1 MSNHEPLEELIMTA
15 SLATKRSLTAPMG
28 LSQEFG
34 HAAHN
39 EDAHATEGVA
49 VSPPFAAA
57 ADAILDR
64 TRTQGDS
71 TSLLERVRQ
80 SGGE

>member
-1 MSNHEPLEELIMTA
+1 MTA
-15 SLATKRSLTAPMG
+15 SLTTKPSLNVPRA
-28 LSQEFG
+28 LQEFS
-34 HAAHN
+34 HATHN
-39 EDAHATEGVA
+39 EDAHATDGVA
-49 VSPPFAAA
+49 VSPPYAAA

-71 TSLLERVRQ
+71 TSFLERVRQ